1 MTAKNPSPVET
12 VSEFIEQFWNRNDLE
27 CVDRYLSDDYQEL
40 SYQSK
45 EGLKQFAAR
54 ILEAFPDKQ
63 YAVEEIFGQGDT
75 VLVRMTVRG
84 THRGMFFGN
93 APTGRSMEVTLY
105 RRYRVENGKIAE
117 HRGWIDIATMMK
129 QIKGE

>member
-1 MTAKNPSPVET
+1 MTETKQSPVET

-63 YAVEEIFGQGDT
+63 YAVEEIIGQGNT

-84 THRGMFFGN
+84 THRGIFFGN
-93 APTGRSMEVTLY
+93 APTGRSMEVALY

>member
-1 MTAKNPSPVET
+1 MTNKERNNAEAVKA
-12 VSEFIEQFWNRNDLE
+12 FIEDPANRELLE
-27 CVDRYLSDDYQEL
+27 
-40 SYQSK
+40 
-45 EGLKQFAAR
+45 
-54 ILEAFPDKQ
+54 
-63 YAVEEIFGQGDT
+63 GDT

-93 APTGRSMEVTLY
+93 APTGRSMEVALY